1 VPERIRHERKPYH
14 EALSEADRAWDDGQ
28 LQFPKMEA
36 YLSRLLDEQVMDM
49 PLDGGSGE
57 SHTPE
62 FIG

>member
-1 VPERIRHERKPYH
+1 MPYY

-57 SHTPE
+57 THTPG
-62 FIG
+62 FMG